1 MTVATWLRF
10 CSAAGAGLRGGEPA
24 LHLFPQ
30 IDGRKLLETQ
40 PSPGGTEMDAIKA
53 EEIVQGVLCQANE
66 SLSKLLDADV
76 LVISSPMTFGLDG
89 LIKNEIENVNDDDA
103 SRDKLVVV
111 LETTGGYIEV
121 VERIVSVFRQ
131 HYKEVEYIIPNYAY
145 SAGTVLALSGDEI
158 HMNYYSVLGPIDP
171 QFQTEGGQN
180 VPGLGYIAKFN
191 ELRKVIN
198 SVSDDSISDVRA
210 EMAFLLKKFDPA
222 RLFHIEQAIKHS
234 QELLEK
240 WLPQYKFKNWKKTQS
255 GKKVDAK
262 YRLERAKQ
270 IATVLGDAEHW
281 HSHGRG
287 ISMLDLASDKIGLKV
302 NDFGANR
309 ELSAHI
315 THYHGLFSDYMQTS
329 GVAAAIHTR
338 HRMRRVI

>member
-1 MTVATWLRF
+1 
-10 CSAAGAGLRGGEPA
+10 
-24 LHLFPQ
+24 
-30 IDGRKLLETQ
+30 
-40 PSPGGTEMDAIKA
+40 MDAIKA
-53 EEIVQGVLCQANE
+53 EEIVQNILCQGNQE
-66 SLSKLLDADV
+66 LSKLLNADV
-76 LVISSPMTFGLDG
+76 LAISSPMTFGLDS
-89 LIKNEIENVNDDDA
+89 LIKNEIENINEEEDGF
-103 SRDKLVVV
+103 DKLIVV
-111 LETTGGYIEV
+111 LETPGGYIEV

-171 QFQTEGGQN
+171 QFQTEGGRT

-191 ELRKVIN
+191 ELRRVIN
-198 SVSDDSISDVRA
+198 SVPDDNISDIRA

-222 RLFHIEQAIKHS
+222 QLFHIEQAIKHS

-240 WLPQYKFKNWKKTQS
+240 WLPLYKFKNWKKTES

-262 YRLERAKQ
+262 YRVERAQ
-270 IATVLGDAEHW
+270 HIAAVLGDAEHW

-287 ISMLDLASDKIGLKV
+287 ISMIDLASDKIGLKV
-302 NDFGANR
+302 NDFGADAD
-309 ELSAHI
+309 LSANI

-329 GVAAAIHTR
+329 GVSAAIHTR
-338 HRMRRVI
+338 HRMRRVS